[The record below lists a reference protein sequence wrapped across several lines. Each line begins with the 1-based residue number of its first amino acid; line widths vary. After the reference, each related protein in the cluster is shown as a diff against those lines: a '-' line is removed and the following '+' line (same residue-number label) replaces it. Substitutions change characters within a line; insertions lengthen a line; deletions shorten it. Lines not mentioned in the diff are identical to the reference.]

1 MGIENLDIK
10 NYQEI
15 VDNATQLVSGRPTKH
30 RQVQKARI
38 KAILNGGAEGMKALL
53 GNSMETSDA
62 DLLPAPNMLQSGIDR
77 LAQKIAGVPD
87 VRVDILNHNT
97 SDRAKRRAEKLERIV
112 TSYDESQN
120 LNLQLAQAA
129 RWLPGYGYAAWII
142 TTRTDKNGYLYP
154 TAELRD
160 PYDTFP
166 GNFGPNQE
174 PRELAVLRRI
184 PRYKLAQL
192 YPEFAKEIL
201 NPAEEE
207 TTETAFGRGGV
218 GTQYQNDKDN
228 NWEDNTGQGVRI
240 IEYYDVGGTYVV
252 FPEKKMILD
261 FVPNYLSS
269 PPFVFM
275 KRTSFDEL
283 KGQYDHIIGLM
294 GMMAKINIMSA
305 IAMEDSVFTE
315 TNISGEIE
323 SGQYRKG
330 RFAVNYLAPGTQVS
344 KPASNVPYQIFQQID
359 RIERQLRVGGS
370 YPVSDDSQS
379 PLSFATGRGL
389 EELGA
394 SMSLMIRE
402 YHTVMADAIEMID
415 SKRLE
420 WDQKMYG
427 GKAKDLSGYYN
438 NQFFSEKYD
447 PAKDIQG
454 AYKTRR
460 VYGAMAGY
468 DEPQKIVTGLQ
479 LLQAG
484 IIDTQTLQENLD
496 GLDNLTTVNSRI
508 TKEKAEK
515 VLFDSLLAQAQQ
527 GDPKATMAVIQI
539 RKQPDDMQSIL
550 DKFYTAEEP
559 AIPEAEQELLGGAS
573 LPPQGAP
580 PGIAQLLQGMGG

>member
-1 MGIENLDIK
+1 MTPEEIQYQITNLH
-10 NYQEI
+10 Y
-15 VDNATQLVSGRPTKH
+15 DNQSAYSTRGRI
-30 RQVQKARI
+30 R
-38 KAILNGGAEGMKALL
+38 AIMNGGPDGLLALL
-53 GNSMETSDA
+53 GDQIKGFEDYQI
-62 DLLPAPNMLQSGIDR
+62 PVPNLMMSG
-77 LAQKIAGVPD
+77 LEHLSQKIGRIPNLK
-87 VRVDILNHNT
+87 VDTPNGKD
-97 SDRAKRRAEKLERIV
+97 SERSKQKAEKIARIV
-112 TSYDESQN
+112 TSYDETQK
-120 LNLQLAQAA
+120 LELQMPQVG
-129 RWLPGYGYAAWII
+129 RWLPGYGFAVWVIREKKGPDG
-142 TTRTDKNGYLYP
+142 TPYP
-154 TAELRD
+154 CAELRD
-160 PYDTFP
+160 PYNCFP
-166 GNFGPNQE
+166 GYFGADQQPKE
-174 PRELAVLRRI
+174 MAIVRRVPKEALAKTYPRFADKINSKDGYQVNTLGIGSAYASAYTDSYNGSWANSNGEGDLLA
-184 PRYKLAQL
+184 
-192 YPEFAKEIL
+192 
-201 NPAEEE
+201 
-207 TTETAFGRGGV
+207 
-218 GTQYQNDKDN
+218 
-228 NWEDNTGQGVRI
+228 
-240 IEYYDVGGTYVV
+240 EYYNEDGTYI
-252 FPEKKMILD
+252 FHMTSATILD
-261 FVPNYLSS
+261 FIPNPLDSG
-269 PPFVFM
+269 PAFVIAKKFA
-275 KRTSFDEL
+275 FDKL
-283 KGQYDHIIGLM
+283 QGQYDQIIGLM
-294 GMMAKINIMSA
+294 ASMAKINVMSI
-305 IAMEDSVFTE
+305 IAMEDAVFTE

-402 YHTVMADAIEMID
+402 YHTVMADAAEMID
-415 SKRLE
+415 YKRLE

-427 GKAKDLSGYYN
+427 GSTKSFSGYYN
-438 NQFFSEKYD
+438 NTFFSETYD
-447 PAKDIQG
+447 PEKDIAG
-454 AYKTRR
+454 AFKTRR

-496 GLDNLTTVNSRI
+496 GLDNIVRVNERI

-539 RKQPDDMQSIL
+539 RKNPDDMSTIL
-550 DKFYTAEEP
+550 DKFYTAEDPE
-559 AIPEAEQELLGGAS
+559 IPEQEQELLGGAS

>member
-1 MGIENLDIK
+1 MTPEEIQ
-10 NYQEI
+10 YQI
-15 VDNATQLVSGRPTKH
+15 TQLHFDNQSAYSTRGRI
-30 RQVQKARI
+30 R
-38 KAILNGGAEGMKALL
+38 AIMNGGPDGLLALL
-53 GNSMETSDA
+53 GDQIKGFQ
-62 DLLPAPNMLQSGIDR
+62 DFQIPVPNLMMSG
-77 LAQKIAGVPD
+77 LEHLSQKIGRIPNLKVDVPNNKD
-87 VRVDILNHNT
+87 
-97 SDRAKRRAEKLERIV
+97 SDRARAKADKIARIV
-112 TSYDESQN
+112 TSYDDTQK
-120 LNLQLAQAA
+120 LDLQMPQVG
-129 RWLPGYGYAAWII
+129 RWLPGYGFAVWVIREKKGPDG
-142 TTRTDKNGYLYP
+142 TPYP
-154 TAELRD
+154 CAELRD
-160 PYDTFP
+160 PYNCFP
-166 GNFGPNQE
+166 GYFGADQQPKE
-174 PRELAVLRRI
+174 MAIIRRV
-184 PRYKLAQL
+184 PKESLTKA
-192 YPEFAKEIL
+192 YPQSADKINSKDFYQTSTL
-201 NPAEEE
+201 
-207 TTETAFGRGGV
+207 GV
-218 GTQYQNDKDN
+218 GNVYGSAYTDSYNGSWANSNGEGDL
-228 NWEDNTGQGVRI
+228 I
-240 IEYYDVGGTYVV
+240 AEYYNEEGTYI
-252 FPEKKMILD
+252 FHMTSATILD
-261 FVPNYLSS
+261 FIPNPLDSG
-269 PPFVFM
+269 PAFVIAKKFA
-275 KRTSFDEL
+275 FDRL
-283 KGQYDHIIGLM
+283 QGQYDQIIGLM
-294 GMMAKINIMSA
+294 ASMAKINVMSI
-305 IAMEDSVFTE
+305 IAMEDAVFTE

-427 GKAKDLSGYYN
+427 GKSKELSGYYQN
-438 NQFFSEKYD
+438 TFFNETYD
-447 PAKDIQG
+447 PNKDING

-496 GLDNLTTVNSRI
+496 GLDNLVRVNERI

-550 DKFYTAEEP
+550 DKFYTAEQPE
-559 AIPEAEQELLGGAS
+559 IPQAEQDLLGGAT
-573 LPPQGAP
+573 LPPQGPP
-580 PGIAQLLQGMGG
+580 PGIAHFLQECTEMICHH

>member
-1 MGIENLDIK
+1 MTPEEIQ
-10 NYQEI
+10 YQI
-15 VDNATQLVSGRPTKH
+15 TQLHFDNQSAYSTRGRI
-30 RQVQKARI
+30 R
-38 KAILNGGAEGMKALL
+38 AIMNGGPDGLLALL
-53 GNSMETSDA
+53 GDQIKGFQ
-62 DLLPAPNMLQSGIDR
+62 DFQIPVPNLMMSG
-77 LAQKIAGVPD
+77 LEHLSQKIARIPNLKVDVPNNKD
-87 VRVDILNHNT
+87 
-97 SDRAKRRAEKLERIV
+97 SDRARAKADKIARIV
-112 TSYDESQN
+112 TSYDDTQK
-120 LNLQLAQAA
+120 LDLQMPQVG
-129 RWLPGYGYAAWII
+129 RWLPGYGFAVWVIREKKGPDG
-142 TTRTDKNGYLYP
+142 TPYP
-154 TAELRD
+154 CAELRD
-160 PYDTFP
+160 PYNCFP
-166 GNFGPNQE
+166 GYFGADQQPKE
-174 PRELAVLRRI
+174 MAIIRRV
-184 PRYKLAQL
+184 PKEALTKT
-192 YPEFAKEIL
+192 YPQAADKINSKDFYQVSTL
-201 NPAEEE
+201 
-207 TTETAFGRGGV
+207 GV
-218 GTQYQNDKDN
+218 GNVYGSAYTDSYNGSWANSNGEGDL
-228 NWEDNTGQGVRI
+228 I
-240 IEYYDVGGTYVV
+240 AEYYNEEGTYI
-252 FPEKKMILD
+252 FHMTSATILD
-261 FVPNYLSS
+261 FIPNPLDSG
-269 PPFVFM
+269 PAFVVAKKFA
-275 KRTSFDEL
+275 FDRL
-283 KGQYDHIIGLM
+283 QGQYDQIIGLM
-294 GMMAKINIMSA
+294 ASMAKINVMSI
-305 IAMEDSVFTE
+305 IAMEDAVFTE

-427 GKAKDLSGYYN
+427 GKSKDLSGYYN

-447 PAKDIQG
+447 PSVDIQG

-539 RKQPDDMQSIL
+539 RKKPDDMQSIL
-550 DKFYTAEEP
+550 DKFYTAEQPE
-559 AIPEAEQELLGGAS
+559 IPQAEQDLLGGAT
-573 LPPQGAP
+573 LPPQGPP
-580 PGIAQLLQGMGG
+580 PGIAQLLQGLGG

>member
-1 MGIENLDIK
+1 MTPEEIQ
-10 NYQEI
+10 YQI
-15 VDNATQLVSGRPTKH
+15 TQLHFDNQSAYSTRGRI
-30 RQVQKARI
+30 R
-38 KAILNGGAEGMKALL
+38 AIMNGGPDGLLALL
-53 GNSMETSDA
+53 GDQIKGFQ
-62 DLLPAPNMLQSGIDR
+62 DFQIPVPNLMMSG
-77 LAQKIAGVPD
+77 LEHLSQKIGRIPNLKVDVPNNKD
-87 VRVDILNHNT
+87 
-97 SDRAKRRAEKLERIV
+97 SDRARAKADKIARIV
-112 TSYDESQN
+112 TSYDDTQK
-120 LNLQLAQAA
+120 LDLQMPQVG
-129 RWLPGYGYAAWII
+129 RWLPGYGFAVWVIREKKGPDG
-142 TTRTDKNGYLYP
+142 TPYP
-154 TAELRD
+154 CAELRD
-160 PYDTFP
+160 PYNCFP
-166 GNFGPNQE
+166 GYFGADQQPKE
-174 PRELAVLRRI
+174 MAIIRRV
-184 PRYKLAQL
+184 PKEALTKA
-192 YPEFAKEIL
+192 YPQAADKINSKDFYQVNTL
-201 NPAEEE
+201 
-207 TTETAFGRGGV
+207 GV
-218 GTQYQNDKDN
+218 GNAYGSAYTDSYNGSWANSNGEGDL
-228 NWEDNTGQGVRI
+228 I
-240 IEYYDVGGTYVV
+240 AEYYNEEGTYI
-252 FPEKKMILD
+252 FHMTSATILD
-261 FVPNYLSS
+261 FIPNPLDSG
-269 PPFVFM
+269 PAFVIAKKFA
-275 KRTSFDEL
+275 FDRL
-283 KGQYDHIIGLM
+283 QGQYDQIIGLM
-294 GMMAKINIMSA
+294 ASMAKINVMSI
-305 IAMEDSVFTE
+305 IAMEDAVFTE

-427 GKAKDLSGYYN
+427 GKSKDLSGYYN

-447 PAKDIQG
+447 PSVDING

-539 RKQPDDMQSIL
+539 RKKPDDMQSIL
-550 DKFYTAEEP
+550 DKFYTAEQPE
-559 AIPEAEQELLGGAS
+559 IPQAEQDLLGGAT
-573 LPPQGAP
+573 LPPQGPP

>member
-1 MGIENLDIK
+1 MTPEEIQ
-10 NYQEI
+10 YQI
-15 VDNATQLVSGRPTKH
+15 TQLHYDNQSAYSTRGRI
-30 RQVQKARI
+30 R
-38 KAILNGGAEGMKALL
+38 AIMNGGPDGILALL
-53 GNSMETSDA
+53 GDQIKGFQ
-62 DLLPAPNMLQSGIDR
+62 DYQIPVPNLMMSG
-77 LAQKIAGVPD
+77 LEHLSQKIGRIPNLK
-87 VRVDILNHNT
+87 VDTPNGKD
-97 SDRAKRRAEKLERIV
+97 SERSKQKAEKIARIV
-112 TSYDESQN
+112 TSYDDTQKLE
-120 LNLQLAQAA
+120 LQMPQVG
-129 RWLPGYGYAAWII
+129 RWLPGYGFAVWVIREKKGPDG
-142 TTRTDKNGYLYP
+142 TPYP
-154 TAELRD
+154 CAELRD
-160 PYDTFP
+160 PYNCFP
-166 GNFGPNQE
+166 GYFGADQQPKE
-174 PRELAVLRRI
+174 MAIVRRVPKEALARTYPRFADKINSKDGYEVNTLGIGSAYASAYTDSYNGSWANSNGEGDLLA
-184 PRYKLAQL
+184 
-192 YPEFAKEIL
+192 
-201 NPAEEE
+201 
-207 TTETAFGRGGV
+207 
-218 GTQYQNDKDN
+218 
-228 NWEDNTGQGVRI
+228 
-240 IEYYDVGGTYVV
+240 EYYNEDGTYI
-252 FPEKKMILD
+252 FHMTSATILD
-261 FVPNYLSS
+261 FIPNPLDSG
-269 PPFVFM
+269 PAFVIAKKFA
-275 KRTSFDEL
+275 FDKL
-283 KGQYDHIIGLM
+283 QGQYDQIIGLM
-294 GMMAKINIMSA
+294 ASMAKINVMSI
-305 IAMEDSVFTE
+305 IAMEDAVFTE

-402 YHTVMADAIEMID
+402 YHTVMADAAEMID
-415 SKRLE
+415 YKRLE

-427 GKAKDLSGYYN
+427 GSTKTFSGYYN
-438 NQFFSEKYD
+438 NTFFSETYD
-447 PAKDIQG
+447 PEKDIAG
-454 AYKTRR
+454 AFKTRR

-496 GLDNLTTVNSRI
+496 GLDNIVRVNERI

-539 RKQPDDMQSIL
+539 RKNPDDMSTIL
-550 DKFYTAEEP
+550 DKFYTAEDPE
-559 AIPEAEQELLGGAS
+559 IPEQEQELLGGAS

>member
-1 MGIENLDIK
+1 MTPEEIQ
-10 NYQEI
+10 YQI
-15 VDNATQLVSGRPTKH
+15 TQLHYDNQSAYSTRGRI
-30 RQVQKARI
+30 R
-38 KAILNGGAEGMKALL
+38 AIMNGGPDGLLALL
-53 GNSMETSDA
+53 GDQIKGFQ
-62 DLLPAPNMLQSGIDR
+62 DFQIPVPNLMMSG
-77 LAQKIAGVPD
+77 LEHLSQKIGRIPNLKVDVPNNKD
-87 VRVDILNHNT
+87 
-97 SDRAKRRAEKLERIV
+97 SDRARAKADKIARIV
-112 TSYDESQN
+112 TSYDDTQK
-120 LNLQLAQAA
+120 LDLQMPQVG
-129 RWLPGYGYAAWII
+129 RWLPGYGFAVWVIREKKGPDG
-142 TTRTDKNGYLYP
+142 TPYP
-154 TAELRD
+154 CAELRD
-160 PYDTFP
+160 PYNCFP
-166 GNFGPNQE
+166 GYFGADQQPKE
-174 PRELAVLRRI
+174 MAIVRRV
-184 PRYKLAQL
+184 PKESLAQV
-192 YPEFAKEIL
+192 YPKYADKIMAKDGY
-201 NPAEEE
+201 E
-207 TTETAFGRGGV
+207 TNALGIGNAYASAYTDSYNGSWANSNGEGDLVA
-218 GTQYQNDKDN
+218 
-228 NWEDNTGQGVRI
+228 
-240 IEYYDVGGTYVV
+240 EYYNEEGTYI
-252 FPEKKMILD
+252 FHMTSATILD
-261 FVPNYLSS
+261 FIPNPLDSG
-269 PPFVFM
+269 PAFVVAKKFA
-275 KRTSFDEL
+275 FDRL
-283 KGQYDHIIGLM
+283 QGQYDQIIGLM
-294 GMMAKINIMSA
+294 ASMAKINVMSI
-305 IAMEDSVFTE
+305 IAMEDAVFTE

>member
-1 MGIENLDIK
+1 MTPEEIQ
-10 NYQEI
+10 YQI
-15 VDNATQLVSGRPTKH
+15 TQLHYDNQSAYSTRGRI
-30 RQVQKARI
+30 R
-38 KAILNGGAEGMKALL
+38 AIMNGGPDGLLALL
-53 GNSMETSDA
+53 GDQIKGFQ
-62 DLLPAPNMLQSGIDR
+62 DFQIPVPNLMMSG
-77 LAQKIAGVPD
+77 LEHLSQKIGRIPNLKVDVPNNKD
-87 VRVDILNHNT
+87 
-97 SDRAKRRAEKLERIV
+97 SDRARAKADKIARIV
-112 TSYDESQN
+112 TSYDDTQK
-120 LNLQLAQAA
+120 LDLQMPQVG
-129 RWLPGYGYAAWII
+129 RWLPGYGFAVWVIREKKGPDG
-142 TTRTDKNGYLYP
+142 TPYP
-154 TAELRD
+154 CAELRD
-160 PYDTFP
+160 PYNCFP
-166 GNFGPNQE
+166 GYFGADQQPKE
-174 PRELAVLRRI
+174 MAIVRRV
-184 PRYKLAQL
+184 PKESLAQV
-192 YPEFAKEIL
+192 YPKFAEQIM
-201 NPAEEE
+201 A
-207 TTETAFGRGGV
+207 
-218 GTQYQNDKDN
+218 KDAYATN
-228 NWEDNTGQGVRI
+228 SLGIGNAYASAYTDSYNGSWANSNGEGDLLA
-240 IEYYDVGGTYVV
+240 EYYNEEGTYI
-252 FPEKKMILD
+252 FHMTSATILD
-261 FVPNYLSS
+261 FIPNPLDSG
-269 PPFVFM
+269 PAFVVAKKFA
-275 KRTSFDEL
+275 FDRL
-283 KGQYDHIIGLM
+283 QGQYDQIIGLM
-294 GMMAKINIMSA
+294 ASMAKINVMSI
-305 IAMEDSVFTE
+305 IAMEDAVFTE

>member
-1 MGIENLDIK
+1 MTPEEIQ
-10 NYQEI
+10 YQI
-15 VDNATQLVSGRPTKH
+15 TQLHYDNQSAYSTRGRI
-30 RQVQKARI
+30 R
-38 KAILNGGAEGMKALL
+38 AIMNGGPDGLLALL
-53 GNSMETSDA
+53 GDQIKGFQ
-62 DLLPAPNMLQSGIDR
+62 DFQIPVPNLMMSG
-77 LAQKIAGVPD
+77 LEHLSQKIGRIPNLKVDVPNNKD
-87 VRVDILNHNT
+87 
-97 SDRAKRRAEKLERIV
+97 SDRARAKADKIARIV
-112 TSYDESQN
+112 TSYDDTQK
-120 LNLQLAQAA
+120 LDLQMPQVG
-129 RWLPGYGYAAWII
+129 RWLPGYGFAVWVIREKKGPDG
-142 TTRTDKNGYLYP
+142 TPYP
-154 TAELRD
+154 CAELRD
-160 PYDTFP
+160 PYNCFP
-166 GNFGPNQE
+166 GYFGADQQPKE
-174 PRELAVLRRI
+174 MAIVRRV
-184 PRYKLAQL
+184 PKESLAQV
-192 YPEFAKEIL
+192 YPKYADKIMAKDGY
-201 NPAEEE
+201 E
-207 TTETAFGRGGV
+207 TNALGIGNAYASAYTDSYNGSWANSNGEGDLVA
-218 GTQYQNDKDN
+218 
-228 NWEDNTGQGVRI
+228 
-240 IEYYDVGGTYVV
+240 EYYNEEGTYI
-252 FPEKKMILD
+252 FHMTSGTILD
-261 FVPNYLSS
+261 FIPNPLDSG
-269 PPFVFM
+269 PAFVVAKKFA
-275 KRTSFDEL
+275 FDRL
-283 KGQYDHIIGLM
+283 QGQYDQIIGLM
-294 GMMAKINIMSA
+294 ASMAKINVMSI
-305 IAMEDSVFTE
+305 IAMEDAVFTE

-550 DKFYTAEEP
+550 DKFYTAEQPE
-559 AIPEAEQELLGGAS
+559 IPEAEQELLGGAS

>member
-1 MGIENLDIK
+1 MTPEEIQ
-10 NYQEI
+10 YQI
-15 VDNATQLVSGRPTKH
+15 TQLHYDNQSAYSTRGRI
-30 RQVQKARI
+30 R
-38 KAILNGGAEGMKALL
+38 AIMNGGPDGLLALL
-53 GNSMETSDA
+53 GDQIKGFQ
-62 DLLPAPNMLQSGIDR
+62 DFQIPVPNLMMSG
-77 LAQKIAGVPD
+77 LEHLSQKIGRIPNLKVDVPNNKD
-87 VRVDILNHNT
+87 
-97 SDRAKRRAEKLERIV
+97 SDRARAKADKIARIV
-112 TSYDESQN
+112 TSYDDTQK
-120 LNLQLAQAA
+120 LDLQMPQVG
-129 RWLPGYGYAAWII
+129 RWLPGYGFAVWVIREKKGPDG
-142 TTRTDKNGYLYP
+142 TPYP
-154 TAELRD
+154 CAELRD
-160 PYDTFP
+160 PYNCFP
-166 GNFGPNQE
+166 GYFGADQQPKE
-174 PRELAVLRRI
+174 MAIVRRV
-184 PRYKLAQL
+184 PKESLAQV
-192 YPEFAKEIL
+192 YPKFAEQIM
-201 NPAEEE
+201 A
-207 TTETAFGRGGV
+207 
-218 GTQYQNDKDN
+218 KDAYAT
-228 NWEDNTGQGVRI
+228 NTLGIGNAYASAYTDSYNGSWANSNGEGDLLA
-240 IEYYDVGGTYVV
+240 EYYNEEGTYI
-252 FPEKKMILD
+252 FHMTSGTILD
-261 FVPNYLSS
+261 FIPNPLDSG
-269 PPFVFM
+269 PAFVVAKKFA
-275 KRTSFDEL
+275 FDRL
-283 KGQYDHIIGLM
+283 QGQYDQIIGLM
-294 GMMAKINIMSA
+294 ASMAKINVMSI
-305 IAMEDSVFTE
+305 IAMEDAVFTE

-415 SKRLE
+415 AKRLE

-427 GKAKDLSGYYN
+427 GQAKDLSGYYN

-580 PGIAQLLQGMGG
+580 PGIAQLLQGLGG

>member
-1 MGIENLDIK
+1 
-10 NYQEI
+10 
-15 VDNATQLVSGRPTKH
+15 
-30 RQVQKARI
+30 
-38 KAILNGGAEGMKALL
+38 MKALGVKMTPEEIQYQITQLHYDNQSAYSTRGRIRAIMNGGPDGLLALL
-53 GNSMETSDA
+53 GDQIKGFQ
-62 DLLPAPNMLQSGIDR
+62 DFQIPVPNLMMSG
-77 LAQKIAGVPD
+77 LEHLSQKIGRIPNLKVDVPNNKD
-87 VRVDILNHNT
+87 
-97 SDRAKRRAEKLERIV
+97 SDRARAKADKIARIV
-112 TSYDESQN
+112 TSYDDTQK
-120 LNLQLAQAA
+120 LDLQMPQVG
-129 RWLPGYGYAAWII
+129 RWLPGYGFAVWVIREKKGPDG
-142 TTRTDKNGYLYP
+142 TPYP
-154 TAELRD
+154 CAELRD
-160 PYDTFP
+160 PYNCFP
-166 GNFGPNQE
+166 GYFGADQQPKE
-174 PRELAVLRRI
+174 MAIVRRV
-184 PRYKLAQL
+184 PKESLAQV
-192 YPEFAKEIL
+192 YPKYAEKIMAKDGY
-201 NPAEEE
+201 E
-207 TTETAFGRGGV
+207 T
-218 GTQYQNDKDN
+218 
-228 NWEDNTGQGVRI
+228 NTLGIGNAYASAYTDSYNGSWANSNGEGDLVA
-240 IEYYDVGGTYVV
+240 EYYNEEGTYI
-252 FPEKKMILD
+252 FHMTSATILD
-261 FVPNYLSS
+261 FIPNPLDSG
-269 PPFVFM
+269 PAFVVAKKFA
-275 KRTSFDEL
+275 FDRL
-283 KGQYDHIIGLM
+283 QGQYDQIIGLM
-294 GMMAKINIMSA
+294 ASMAKINVMSI
-305 IAMEDSVFTE
+305 IAMEDAVFTE

-539 RKQPDDMQSIL
+539 RKQPDNMQSIL

-559 AIPEAEQELLGGAS
+559 AIPEEEQELLGGAS